1 MSGWAPLLAW
11 SRLRRL
17 IPQLVDHYFDSL
29 CLIIVFVLHG
39 LVFHRGQL
47 QKLSTSLLQVVNLI
61 SEGLCELKV
70 LHSNCLVLLSQQL
83 PHFLRSFLVHLRVVG
98 HRVGLPHW
106 GLHVLLLMGPGGHL
120 LSRCPL
126 ADLSGGR
133 VARPDAVEGDQT
145 NLIALVELVV
155 VALVED
161 QLQKCSVHIDVH
173 GL

>member
-1 MSGWAPLLAW
+1 
-11 SRLRRL
+11 
-17 IPQLVDHYFDSL
+17 
-29 CLIIVFVLHG
+29 
-39 LVFHRGQL
+39 
-47 QKLSTSLLQVVNLI
+47 
-61 SEGLCELKV
+61 
-70 LHSNCLVLLSQQL
+70 
-83 PHFLRSFLVHLRVVG
+83 
-98 HRVGLPHW
+98 
-106 GLHVLLLMGPGGHL
+106 MGPGGHL